1 MMNGDEQEGAAPA
14 VRTWPGYALGAYALI
29 CGVSAVVSAHVYPH
43 GWAVMAWMWIS

>member
-1 MMNGDEQEGAAPA
+1 MMNGDEQEGPAPA